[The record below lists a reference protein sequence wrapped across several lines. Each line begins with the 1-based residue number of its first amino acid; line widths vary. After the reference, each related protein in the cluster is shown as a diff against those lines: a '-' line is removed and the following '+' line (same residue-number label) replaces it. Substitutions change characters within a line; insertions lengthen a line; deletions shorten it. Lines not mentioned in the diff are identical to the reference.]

1 VNTHVSL
8 RVGVELYAVP
18 VEHVLEVAELGD
30 VTPVPGA
37 PPAVLGV
44 WNLRGQILPVLDLG
58 GLLGLARSIEPRRL
72 VVVEAAGRRAGL
84 AVDEVR
90 DVAVLPGSTEETESE
105 LLAGATLTE
114 DGLVGVVDV
123 LRLFGVLERA
133 AA

>member
-105 LLAGATLTE
+105 LLGGATLTE
-114 DGLVGVVDV
+114 AGLVGVVDV